1 MYTDIKY
8 KFIRHVE
15 ALMIYIFLWTTSV
28 CFAEEV
34 ILPFWNVLNLF
45 LGILRGYLKDIIH
58 IFFIVLNL
66 LILNLSSQLLLL
78 YFVYYIFFPF
88 PAFWKVTVLSSE
100 IISSWMCIETLK
112 VVWLWEGWKKI
123 WKYLLFEWTKDKRER
138 KW

>member
-34 ILPFWNVLNLF
+34 ILPFWNVFEFISWYFKRLSE
-45 LGILRGYLKDIIH
+45 RHHTY
-58 IFFIVLNL
+58 FFIVLNL

-112 VVWLWEGWKKI
+112 VVWLWEGWKRI

>member
-34 ILPFWNVLNLF
+34 ILPFWNVFEFISWYFKRLSE
-45 LGILRGYLKDIIH
+45 RHHTY
-58 IFFIVLNL
+58 FFIVLNL
-66 LILNLSSQLLLL
+66 LILKISSQLLLL

-112 VVWLWEGWKKI
+112 VVWLWEGWKRI

>member
-15 ALMIYIFLWTTSV
+15 ALMIYTFFCEPQV
-28 CFAEEV
+28 CVLLRKLFYLFEMS
-34 ILPFWNVLNLF
+34 LNLF

-100 IISSWMCIETLK
+100 IISS
-112 VVWLWEGWKKI
+112 
-123 WKYLLFEWTKDKRER
+123 
-138 KW
+138 